1 MSSEAR
7 KNVQI
12 KMNTE
17 ITQEGEIE
25 NFSFDEPG
33 KISYV
38 NQQIYVSFYEHSDN
52 KSILVTLKI
61 NEDKTIV
68 LTRNAEQR
76 LRVTFDKNNE
86 VDNLYRTEYGP
97 IQLQTTTKRLDYK
110 VADDLSNGEVS
121 IDYDLSNGEQLF
133 GEYKLRLQFFV

>member
-1 MSSEAR
+1 MGNETR
-7 KNVQI
+7 QNVQI

-17 ITQEGEIE
+17 IKQEGEVE
-25 NFSFDEPG
+25 TFSFDEPG
-33 KISYV
+33 KISQL
-38 NQQIYVSFYEHSDN
+38 NQQIYVSFYEHSDS
-52 KSILVTLKI
+52 KAILVTLKI

-76 LRVTFDKNNE
+76 LRLTFDKNKD

-97 IQLQTTTKRLDYK
+97 IQLQTVTKRLEYS
-110 VADDLSNGEVS
+110 VADNLSNGEVS